1 MTARQIENQIK
12 TILTTHLAGPSAGL
26 GRLVPPAISQGKL
39 YEAYVV
45 AKIVENLTVENG
57 YQLLLVGG
65 QKFYLKSAG
74 GPINPAYPRI
84 QLNQNG
90 ACVAELWTD
99 VEFLSLS
106 YCIRNFGQV
115 TKGDYH
121 ELYVL
126 VVEVG
131 TTGRPR
137 PEDVWL
143 GVECKNTGYEKTLLK
158 QILGIRRELSLLQTP
173 APTRFPKWPRKMVPA
188 SPPSCL
194 VVYSTDSSVTEYAA
208 PGAIFGIDFFY
219 EPM

>member
-1 MTARQIENQIK
+1 MTARQIKNQIK
-12 TILTTHLAGPSAGL
+12 KILATHLGGPSVAL
-26 GRLVPPAISQGKL
+26 GRLAPPAISEGKL

-45 AKIVENLTVENG
+45 ARIVENLTVQNG
-57 YQLLLVGG
+57 YQLALVGG
-65 QKFYLKSAG
+65 QKLYLKSAG

-90 ACVAELWTD
+90 TCVAELWTD

-106 YCIRNFGQV
+106 CCLRNLGQI

-121 ELYVL
+121 ELDVL

-137 PEDVWL
+137 PESIWL
-143 GVECKNTGYEKTLLK
+143 GVECKNTGYEKALLK
-158 QILGIRRELSLLQTP
+158 QILGIRRELSLLRPP
-173 APTRFPKWPRKMVPA
+173 APTRFAKWPRTVVPA
-188 SPPSCL
+188 DPPSCL
-194 VVYSTDSSVTEYAA
+194 VVYSTDNSVTEYAA
-208 PGAIFGIDFFY
+208 PGAVFGIDFFY